1 MSKNTKKLEDKTIKD
16 SSDLSLFEHAEY
28 MQYLAWSSLQDLK
41 NIDRETKKDMIKT
54 INNIPIYKAKK
65 TGRDKWVEKFL

>member
-1 MSKNTKKLEDKTIKD
+1 
-16 SSDLSLFEHAEY
+16 
-28 MQYLAWSSLQDLK
+28 
-41 NIDRETKKDMIKT
+41 MIKT